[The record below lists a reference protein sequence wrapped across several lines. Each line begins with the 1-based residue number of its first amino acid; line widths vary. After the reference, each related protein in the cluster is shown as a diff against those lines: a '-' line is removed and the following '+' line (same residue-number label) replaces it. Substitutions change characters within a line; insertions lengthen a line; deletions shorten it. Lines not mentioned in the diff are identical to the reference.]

1 MILQKYKKLK
11 LVTLFLFILTILIM
25 VIGLTLIG
33 FSNFD
38 KSFFEHLKLYKEK
51 RLIIEITIEITN
63 GFFIKLYE
71 CKLYFKSFCR
81 KYMFISSS

>member
-25 VIGLTLIG
+25 VIGLMLIG

-38 KSFFEHLKLYKEK
+38 KSFLNILNY
-51 RLIIEITIEITN
+51 
-63 GFFIKLYE
+63 IKKKDL
-71 CKLYFKSFCR
+71 L
-81 KYMFISSS
+81 